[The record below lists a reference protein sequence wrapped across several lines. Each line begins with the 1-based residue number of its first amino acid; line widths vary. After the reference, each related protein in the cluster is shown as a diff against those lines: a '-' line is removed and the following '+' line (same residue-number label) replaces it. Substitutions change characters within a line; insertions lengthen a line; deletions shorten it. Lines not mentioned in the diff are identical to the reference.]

1 MQRLGQNAYAVWD
14 VYAARSTGHL
24 RPFLQLTNLSNT
36 DYQEISG
43 VVMPGRMALGG
54 VEIIWPGKTR

>member
-1 MQRLGQNAYAVWD
+1 VQV
-14 VYAARSTGHL
+14 
-24 RPFLQLTNLSNT
+24 TNITNT

-43 VVMPGRMALGG
+43 VVMPGRMALVG